1 MVFIYRTSSSA
12 LDCMHCY
19 FGGLMHS
26 LYFWTVNSESRSVV
40 SDSLWPHRQN
50 RPWVSLG
57 QDTGVGSFSLLQRI
71 FPTQGSNPGPLH
83 CEWILYQLS
92 HKRSPRI
99 PHRQNRPWVS
109 LGQDTGVGS
118 LSLLQRIIYWASA
131 ITRLLHLQRI
141 FFILWNSMSNNF
153 FVLKTVIP

>member
-83 CEWILYQLS
+83 CGWILYQLS
-92 HKRSPRI
+92 HKGSPRI
-99 PHRQNRPWVS
+99 LEWVAS
-109 LGQDTGVGS
+109 PFSSGS
-118 LSLLQRIIYWASA
+118 FIGLLPSHACCIY
-131 ITRLLHLQRI
+131 REF